1 MIIFMMVF
9 NLLKYIDIDEF
20 KREPMF
26 VNCVFSICGVDGLMF
41 CPEHLLCELC
51 IWLMLSD

>member
-1 MIIFMMVF
+1 MIIFMMF